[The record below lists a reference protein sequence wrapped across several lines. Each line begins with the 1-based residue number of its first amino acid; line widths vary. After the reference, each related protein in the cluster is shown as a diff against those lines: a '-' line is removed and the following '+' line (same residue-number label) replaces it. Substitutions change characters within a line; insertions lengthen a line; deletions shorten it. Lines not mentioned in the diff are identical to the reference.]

1 MFATKK
7 VKSDTYI
14 IEFCVIIMAESQYMY
29 LSSSTVKELGN
40 YDVSLSDFLPEEII
54 PKVFPIPFQPGF
66 TRYGS
71 KEIFLR

>member
-29 LSSSTVKELGN
+29 SVMQNRKHNS
-40 YDVSLSDFLPEEII
+40 Y
-54 PKVFPIPFQPGF
+54 
-66 TRYGS
+66 R
-71 KEIFLR
+71 IFLKISRRLMI